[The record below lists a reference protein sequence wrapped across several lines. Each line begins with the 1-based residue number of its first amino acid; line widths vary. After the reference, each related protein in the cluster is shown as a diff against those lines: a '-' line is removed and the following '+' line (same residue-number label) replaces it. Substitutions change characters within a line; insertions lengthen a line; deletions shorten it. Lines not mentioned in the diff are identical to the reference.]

1 MPKSVPGSLRF
12 LLATLPQKGHL
23 NPMIG
28 VAQELCAL
36 GMELRIYTPGD
47 CSAQLSAAGLQ
58 RTGCPVIETAYLWP
72 EEHCSSG
79 ALFAER
85 SQDAA
90 WLRRWI
96 RRLLLDTV
104 HDEVDGL
111 RALLRDLRPDVLV
124 VDPMY
129 YAAIIAAQC
138 EDLPWVGVSSSL
150 NFVTPKHWK
159 SPLVAT
165 IDALDEERKQLFAG
179 YGSCPAFRV
188 CDAVSPWLNVV
199 FTTERY
205 VSSELCADSPAF
217 RVGPTAPVGR
227 RGDEVEFAWDRLD
240 ETSSLIYMSLGSQ
253 NFSHERVFSCV
264 VSSLSSA
271 LESGQ
276 VQLVLAL
283 HDLIDSDFARALPA
297 GVIALRYAPQL
308 ELLKR
313 AALVVSH
320 GGANTVMESLHQGVP
335 LLLIPMVN
343 DQHLQG
349 KFLARSQAGIVLDP
363 ANMSEASCKA
373 AIATLL
379 APNNQYRH
387 NAVEIGRSYR
397 ARKGAAESAGLI
409 VEVATR
415 KETLRPRGALK

>member
-1 MPKSVPGSLRF
+1 
-12 LLATLPQKGHL
+12 
-23 NPMIG
+23 MIG
-28 VAQELCAL
+28 VAQSLCAL
-36 GMELRIYTPGD
+36 GMELRFYAPGD
-47 CSAQLSAAGLQ
+47 CSAQLSAAGLL
-58 RTGCPVIETAYLWP
+58 RTICPVIDSRYLWP

-104 HDEVDGL
+104 EDEVDGL
-111 RALLRDLRPDVLV
+111 RALLREHKPDVLV

-138 EDLPWVGVSSSL
+138 EDMPWVGVSSSL
-150 NFVTPKHWK
+150 NLVTPIHW
-159 SPLVAT
+159 SCPLVAT
-165 IDALDEERKQLFAG
+165 IDALEKDRKALFAR
-179 YGSCPAFRV
+179 YGNCPAFRV
-188 CDAVSPWLNVV
+188 CDAVSPWLNIV

-205 VSSELCADSPAF
+205 VPAELCDDSPAF
-217 RVGPTAPVGR
+217 RVGPTAPVER
-227 RGDEVEFAWDRLD
+227 RGDEVLFDWDSLD
-240 ETSSLIYMSLGSQ
+240 ETCPLIYMSLGSQ

-264 VSSLSSA
+264 VRSLSSA
-271 LESGQ
+271 IESGQ
-276 VQLVLAL
+276 VQLALAL

-308 ELLKR
+308 GLLKR

-335 LLLIPMVN
+335 LLLVPMVN

-349 KFLARSQAGIVLDP
+349 KFLEKSRAGIVLDP
-363 ANMSEASCKA
+363 AHMSEESCKV
-373 AIATLL
+373 AIETLL
-379 APNNQYRH
+379 APNNPYKH
-387 NAVEIGRSYR
+387 NASEIGRSYR
-397 ARKGAAESAGLI
+397 AHNGAAASARLI

-415 KETLRPRGALK
+415 KEALLPGKAQQ